1 MAKKKKK
8 ESKPR
13 AEKYEDKLSIDG
25 TFEEVFKVIK
35 KNKEEKTE
43 KNKKKS

>member
-8 ESKPR
+8 SAKPR
-13 AEKYEDKLSIDG
+13 ASKYEDKLSIDG
-25 TFEEVFKVIK
+25 TFEDVFKVIK

-43 KNKKKS
+43 KNKKK